1 MSNILLLNA
10 GSSSLKATL
19 VRANDGQ
26 ILASAHADWASENV
40 DYSFVGL
47 DGVNHTEQVKWRGQ
61 SDAVRRV
68 IQDLQQVEP
77 VALPSLNCLQ
87 AVGHRIVH
95 GGRFTTAVQ
104 ITPDVRSTIE
114 SQVDLAPLHNPPS
127 LIALT
132 TAERA
137 FPDVPHV
144 AVFDTS
150 FHSTIPAEA
159 STYAVP
165 RSWTE
170 NWCIRRYGF
179 HGLSHAYCSERAAVL
194 LNRPLTELRLV
205 ICHLGHGCSA
215 AAVDHGRCVDTTMGF
230 TPLEGLMMATRS
242 GSIDPAIVTYVQ
254 QHRGLTAEAVEKTLN
269 RESGL
274 LGVSGISA
282 DMREILSGIR
292 DGHESA
298 KLAFAM
304 YTRRI
309 RQSIGAF
316 AVTMNGLDALVFT
329 AGVGEHSH
337 EVRAEVCRG
346 LECLGVEMD
355 SDANLN
361 CQADAEIATP
371 ASKSRILVIKTHEDV
386 TMLKEVRR
394 VIGTLS

>member
-19 VRANDGQ
+19 VRSIDGHVF
-26 ILASAHADWASENV
+26 ASAHADWASENV
-40 DYSFVGL
+40 CYSFVGT
-47 DGVNHTEQVKWRGQ
+47 DGVSHTEAVNWRGQ
-61 SDAVRRV
+61 ADAVRRV
-68 IQDLQQVEP
+68 VGDLQQVEP
-77 VALPSLNCLQ
+77 VALPSPNCLLG
-87 AVGHRIVH
+87 VGHRIVH
-95 GGRFTTAVQ
+95 GGSFTSAVE
-104 ITPDVRSTIE
+104 ITPAVRSTIE
-114 SQVDLAPLHNPPS
+114 SLVDLAPLHNPPS
-127 LIALT
+127 LSALT
-132 TAERA
+132 TAEQA

-150 FHSTIPAEA
+150 FHSTIPLEA

-165 RSWTE
+165 RQWTE
-170 NWCIRRYGF
+170 DWGIRRYGF
-179 HGLSHAYCSERAAVL
+179 HGLSHSYCSQRTAVL
-194 LNRPLTELRLV
+194 LNRPLTELKLI

-215 AAVDHGRCVDTTMGF
+215 AAVAHGRCVDTTMGF

-254 QHRGLTAEAVEKTLN
+254 QRRGLTAEAVEKSLN

-282 DMREILSGIR
+282 DMRTILAGVR

-309 RQSIGAF
+309 RQSIGAL
-316 AVTMNGLDALVFT
+316 AVTMNGVDALVFT

-337 EVRAEVCRG
+337 QVRAEVCHG
-346 LECLGVEMD
+346 LECLGVELD
-355 SDANLN
+355 NDANVD
-361 CQADAEIATP
+361 CQPDAEIATTN
-371 ASKSRILVIKTHEDV
+371 SLTRILVIRTHEEV
-386 TMLKEVRR
+386 TMLQEVRR
-394 VIGTLS
+394 VIARM